1 MNVNRAN
8 AILSWTAIFLMTVQ
22 VSENTERVV
31 DAIIGSVTISLVYL
45 AVSVLLAHLAM
56 SWFKVSL
63 QNAIIKPILCFTF
76 VAATLLDFIPV
87 FLFVQLCILLMSILL
102 YLDRGNEVSLI
113 SAIFL
118 GAFFPVI
125 GTTTDI
131 VDLLGLDYIFLATLA
146 GLGCISILLVFVII
160 HQGNYLATQSK
171 DVSRNKITVPLW
183 KRIASP
189 VLPINLDTT
198 LLFTSLIIIL
208 VIIANLMYDII
219 IGTILS
225 YIRLTMITRMII
237 KLVKR
242 RVVNLMYDIIIGT
255 ILFWMLLSGMAFN
268 IEIVKVTHMRTPPS
282 RNKILLVT
290 GALICIDLLISYLI
304 SVILGL
310 IDISILFPVLLAL
323 VFLAVLNAMYLPSLQ
338 ARIRE
343 KRDSNPHESLTWR
356 DP

>member
-63 QNAIIKPILCFTF
+63 QNAIIKPIFCFTF

-219 IGTILS
+219 IGTIL
-225 YIRLTMITRMII
+225 
-237 KLVKR
+237 
-242 RVVNLMYDIIIGT
+242 
-255 ILFWMLLSGMAFN
+255 FWMLLSGMAFN

>member
-219 IGTILS
+219 IGTIL
-225 YIRLTMITRMII
+225 
-237 KLVKR
+237 
-242 RVVNLMYDIIIGT
+242 
-255 ILFWMLLSGMAFN
+255 FWMLLSGMAFN